1 MYCKK
6 CGKFVEGESDLCE
19 NCRQAPT
26 YAQTTVIPPQP
37 VNNGF
42 KKALASTIVSE
53 GGGMLMVIG
62 LFFCNFSEFI
72 LTVLGIL
79 GILFLSAALAAY
91 ILGLIWGIQS
101 IKKFAELKRAG
112 FQKPVATLVLGI
124 VGVAIVAYLLGTSA
138 FSWIF
143 TMLVFPNGIYS

>member
-1 MYCKK
+1 MYCQK
-6 CGKFVEGESDLCE
+6 CGKFVEGDADLCE

-26 YAQTTVIPPQP
+26 YAPTTVILPQP

-42 KKALASTIVSE
+42 KKALASTIVSTC
-53 GGGMLMVIG
+53 GGMLMIIG
-62 LFFCNFSEFI
+62 SFFCTFSDFI
-72 LTVLGIL
+72 LTVL

-124 VGVAIVAYLLGTSA
+124 VGVAIVAFLLNTSA

-143 TMLVFPNGIYS
+143 TMLVFPNGTYS